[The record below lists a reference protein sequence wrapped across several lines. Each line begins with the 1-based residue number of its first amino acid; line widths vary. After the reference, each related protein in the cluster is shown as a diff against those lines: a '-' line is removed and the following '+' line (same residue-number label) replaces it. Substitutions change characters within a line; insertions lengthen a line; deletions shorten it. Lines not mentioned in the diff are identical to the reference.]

1 MNLFE
6 KEIFDSVLEQ
16 ASIIYECDNGLYTLH
31 EEELAELVQTNGY
44 NLLESLRRLINSEI
58 VQRRLK

>member
-16 ASIIYECDNGLYTLH
+16 ANILYECDNGLYTLH

-44 NLLESLRRLINSEI
+44 NLLESLKRLINSEI